1 MRNKSSILDGRNFTC
16 DGLENAWK
24 KVQDSVIDDNVTN
37 SQYLQPAYA
46 LQLPKTIQRPYLSN
60 SLALRGMSSGS
71 GYLAAP
77 VTDVFNPTEYSAVA
91 LRRKPALSSLRIADI
106 PDDIVDRLRLLLGK
120 YLQQSLIRCSFFSN
134 ECGIILLVFFLPALK
149 KLLLRYQKSFQC
161 EWQAFKVSCSA
172 KSFRC

>member
-1 MRNKSSILDGRNFTC
+1 LCRSRDSFVPNFTKIPLNFPRNKSARLFSTHSILDGRNFTS

-24 KVQDSVIDDNVTN
+24 KVQDSVNDDNVTN
-37 SQYLQPAYA
+37 SNYLQPAYA

-60 SLALRGMSSGS
+60 SLALRSISSGP

-120 YLQQSLIRCSFFSN
+120 YLQQSLIRCIFVFKTN
-134 ECGIILLVFFLPALK
+134 VELLYLSKFCC
-149 KLLLRYQKSFQC
+149 FQL
-161 EWQAFKVSCSA
+161 
-172 KSFRC
+172 